1 MPEGLST
8 LEVKA
13 SRGQRCCGSGHT
25 SAKIKAVVQERAGQA
40 RLRTGRKS
48 LTQPHRFPWGLLVK
62 TVNAGCWGHAVSS
75 VKTEEPD
82 DPEDQHRRSGTGP
95 SAGAWSV
102 FLEVKLRLLGAGMAL
117 RRM

>member
-13 SRGQRCCGSGHT
+13 SRGQRCIGAHISQNQSCGSREGRPGPAPDRKEVSHSASQVSLGT
-25 SAKIKAVVQERAGQA
+25 SCKDCQR
-40 RLRTGRKS
+40 RLLGPRK
-48 LTQPHRFPWGLLVK
+48 
-62 TVNAGCWGHAVSS
+62 VSS

-82 DPEDQHRRSGTGP
+82 DPEGQHRRSGTGP